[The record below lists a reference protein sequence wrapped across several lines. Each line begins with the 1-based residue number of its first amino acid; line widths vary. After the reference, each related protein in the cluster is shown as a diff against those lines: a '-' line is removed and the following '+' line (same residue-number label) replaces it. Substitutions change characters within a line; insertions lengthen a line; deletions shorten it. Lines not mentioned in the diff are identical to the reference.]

1 MAAMIDLLPILM
13 LDHRLELVSL
23 RKTSTDHL
31 ITFVIKDEK
40 KVRILGKRVIPHIT
54 CFIDTDDLMYELW
67 CSPRLRQIK

>member
-40 KVRILGKRVIPHIT
+40 KVRIMGKRVIPHLTI
-54 CFIDTDDLMYELW
+54 FIDTDDLLHELW
-67 CSPRLRQIK
+67 CSPRLKQIR